1 MTINLINNPGS
12 IHHSQVEWDTLSNI
26 ISQFAY
32 FESNKGLLVSTV
44 FAHAPGKLETELQKV
59 SDYLKH
65 VTDDQRQVLQQV
77 LSRLPAD
84 GALKKYL
91 SYLTKSGTLNFSELN
106 KVAIL
111 AETGIF
117 LRSDFPE
124 LSLSEFEEIRAQ
136 EYVPL
141 QRKVLK
147 EFRHLVDS
155 DGEIHLDRHP
165 ELSEL
170 TKRLRELEDRL
181 RRTVQEWINDPGNQ
195 KVLQYNSYDIHYDR
209 YVVPIRSDS
218 YRSEFGLIVS
228 RSESGSTLFV
238 EPYSVRDACNRR
250 MELIAKI
257 DEIINQLA
265 MRFSLAFGQFSELL
279 ELLFQQ
285 ALRID
290 FYLAKTAFAIAYE
303 LERPSLRD
311 KPGFRFSSLF
321 HPLIKKAVRNDAE
334 CNQNQHG
341 IVISGPN
348 TGGKTVFLK
357 SVALS
362 YLLFFHGHFVPARE
376 AEMYPYEGLFYFG
389 DDLQDLK
396 SGLSSFSGE
405 VKNYIELMENILP
418 SNLILIDEIFNST
431 SSDEA
436 SALSMSYFDELH
448 TKANCHIIV
457 STHHQMFKTLIHQNR
472 NYISCHVGF
481 DTKSMRPTYKIIW
494 GTPGSS
500 MAIEIFRILSRCHK
514 SVAEI
519 PDRALSQLTHKN
531 VSYETLLQKVTE
543 RQIELDHLL
552 DHNRQ
557 LETEL
562 KNQKGAME
570 GVLNLRLQD
579 ELLRARRE
587 IDRIL
592 DEARNLVEEAKRNE
606 IVKVRRIDERG
617 HTLKSDLRRLTG
629 DEDKVDAPI
638 PVSNLRAEDLK
649 PGEIVHSL
657 TLKKDFT
664 VQSLDLRKQEA
675 LIAKGPIKINVP
687 VSTLTRSKNQPAQ
700 QKVSVSFS
708 KTRNTQ
714 VELDVRGLRLAECQN
729 LIEQA
734 LGDLLSG
741 DVPYISVIHGHG
753 DGILKNWLRTYLRH
767 SKDFLMQ
774 ATENGNDGETKV
786 LLRQGGQS

>member
-1 MTINLINNPGS
+1 MTINLIHNPGS
-12 IHHSQVEWDTLSNI
+12 VHHSQVEWDTLSSI

-32 FESNKGLLVSTV
+32 FESNKELVVSTV
-44 FAHAPGKLETELQKV
+44 FAREPALLEAELRKV

-65 VTDDQRQVLQQV
+65 VNDDQRQILQQV

-84 GALKKYL
+84 NALKKFL
-91 SYLTKSGTLNFSELN
+91 SFLSKSGTLNFSELN
-106 KVAIL
+106 KVAL
-111 AETGIF
+111 LVETGIF
-117 LRSDFPE
+117 LKSDFPALALPE
-124 LSLSEFEEIRAQ
+124 LQALQSQDFMP
-136 EYVPL
+136 V

-147 EFRHLVDS
+147 EFRHLVDA

-181 RRTVQEWINDPGNQ
+181 RKTVQEWINEPAHQ
-195 KVLQYNSYDIHYDR
+195 KILQYNSYDIHYDR
-209 YVVPIRSDS
+209 FVVPVRSDS
-218 YRSEFGLIVS
+218 YRSEIGLIVS

-238 EPYSVRDACNRR
+238 EPFIVREACNRR
-250 MELIAKI
+250 LELIAKI

-265 MRFSLAFGQFSELL
+265 MKFSQGFGQFSSLMELL
-279 ELLFQQ
+279 HQEIQ
-285 ALRID
+285 RID
-290 FYLAKTAFAIAYE
+290 FYLAKTGFAIRYE
-303 LERPSLRD
+303 LERPTLRE
-311 KPGFRFSSLF
+311 KAGFHFSALF
-321 HPLIKKAVRNDAE
+321 HPLIKNPVKNDVE
-334 CNQNQHG
+334 CRDTHHG

-357 SVALS
+357 SIALS

-376 AEMYPYEGLFYFG
+376 AELYPYDGLFYFG

-436 SALSMSYFDELH
+436 SALSMAYFDELH
-448 TKANCHIIV
+448 TRASCHIVV

-472 NYISCHVGF
+472 HYISCHVGF

-500 MAIEIFRILSRCHK
+500 MAIEIFRILSRGHDDV
-514 SVAEI
+514 SEV

-543 RQIELDHLL
+543 RQIELDQLL
-552 DHNRQ
+552 NSNHQ
-557 LETEL
+557 LEVEL

-579 ELLRARRE
+579 EMQKARKE

-592 DEARNLVEEAKRNE
+592 DEARHLVEEARKNE
-606 IVKVRRIDERG
+606 IVKVRRIDEKG
-617 HTLKSDLRRLTG
+617 HSLKGELRKIAG
-629 DEDKVDAPI
+629 DEDTQSPST
-638 PVSNLRAEDLK
+638 PHGNLRAEDLK
-649 PGEIVHSL
+649 QGEIVHSL
-657 TLKKDFT
+657 VLKKDFT
-664 VQSLDLRKQEA
+664 VQSVDIRKQEA
-675 LIAKGPIKINVP
+675 LVAKGPIKISVP
-687 VSTLTRSKNQPAQ
+687 VSTLTRSKNQPSH
-700 QKVSVSFS
+700 QKVSVSFH
-708 KTRNTQ
+708 KNRNAK
-714 VELDVRGLRLAECQN
+714 VELDVRGMRLSECQN
-729 LIEQA
+729 LVETA
-734 LGDLLSG
+734 LGDLLTG

-753 DGILKNWLRTYLRH
+753 DGVLKNWLRDYLKR
-767 SKDFLMQ
+767 SKDFQ
-774 ATENGNDGETKV
+774 GDPPESGNDGETKIS
-786 LLRQGGQS
+786 LKN